1 MSKDIRKLSWEDSEK
16 LIVKLAENIKAAN
29 LDIKGILCVVRGGMI
44 PSYIVARELGIKQIK
59 NICLQAYGNS
69 RTKGE
74 IRHISIE
81 GITDDLRH
89 PDQWL
94 IVDDI
99 ADSGSTIAWLR
110 HRYPGIRSACIFS
123 KHSDRC
129 DYCAELVDENA
140 WIDFPW
146 EHYDE

>member
-1 MSKDIRKLSWEDSEK
+1 MNKNIRKITWEQANE
-16 LIVKLAENIKAAN
+16 LAVKLAKNIKESN
-29 LDIKGILCVVRGGMI
+29 IEVEGILCVIRGGMI
-44 PSYIVARELGIKQIK
+44 PSYLVARELGLKQIK

-74 IRHISIE
+74 IRHITIE
-81 GITDDLRH
+81 GVTDHLRH
-89 PDQWL
+89 PDKWL

-99 ADSGSTIAWLR
+99 ADSGTTIAWLR
-110 HRYPGIRSACIFS
+110 HQYPGIRSACLFS
-123 KHSDRC
+123 KHADRC

-146 EHYDE
+146 EHYED